1 MELLTRHNID
11 EDCVAD
17 EDGLLKEKFADKV
30 KDRNLRRE
38 LKRIIRQQPD
48 MNFRELLQEA
58 ILSSEEDTSQCG
70 QYAANHQI
78 EAREL
83 QTLIQAPECINKNA

>member
-1 MELLTRHNID
+1 
-11 EDCVAD
+11 
-17 EDGLLKEKFADKV
+17 
-30 KDRNLRRE
+30 
-38 LKRIIRQQPD
+38 

-70 QYAANHQI
+70 HYAANHQI

-83 QTLIQAPECINKNA
+83 QTLIQAPECINKNS